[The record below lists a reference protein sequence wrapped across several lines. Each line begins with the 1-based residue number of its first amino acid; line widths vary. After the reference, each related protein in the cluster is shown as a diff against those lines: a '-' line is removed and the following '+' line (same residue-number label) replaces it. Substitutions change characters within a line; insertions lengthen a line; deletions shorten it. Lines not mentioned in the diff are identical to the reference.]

1 MNKLRIPTL
10 FLATALQVMPMLRNI
25 VPVSAQGFVPSV
37 WAIILQW
44 GVGAAALGAYDA
56 VSAPT
61 VVVFTMPTNFTCTVG
76 VPVNFFLTITN
87 YKTDPGAYFTNNSAL
102 PAGLSITTFDNTS
115 LPDIHGNIVGT
126 PTQATNNM
134 KVKVSANYNDGTTL
148 FTAPTN
154 IFITVQNA
162 VGMAPVITNQPVS
175 LTNNVG
181 SIANF
186 TVTAGG
192 TAPLAYQWRK
202 NITNNLSGATN
213 VTYTI
218 TNCQTNDAGSF
229 TVVITNAIGSVT
241 SSPPAVLT
249 VSSATPPGIAVSP
262 PAALSITA
270 GQPAGFAVIATGTD
284 PLAYQWVN
292 GATPIAGATTNN
304 YTIANAHLADA
315 GNYAVIV
322 TNAAGSITSSVSVLT
337 VNLPATPMAQVA
349 RAGTEFYITFTTVVG
364 LTNSVLTNA
373 GLAAPNWNV
382 FTNIPPPVSASSVT
396 VTDTVVPEG
405 RLYRVQIIP

>member
-10 FLATALQVMPMLRNI
+10 FLATALQVMPMLRNA
-25 VPVSAQGFVPSV
+25 VPVAAQGLTPSV

-61 VVVFTMPTNFTCTVG
+61 AVVFTMPTNFTCTVG

-148 FTAPTN
+148 ITAATN
-154 IFITVQNA
+154 IFITVQTA
-162 VGMAPVITNQPVS
+162 TGAAPVITNQPVS
-175 LTNNVG
+175 LTNNAG
-181 SIANF
+181 TIANF
-186 TVTAGG
+186 NVTAGG

-202 NITNNLSGATN
+202 NVTNNLSGATTN
-213 VTYTI
+213 SYSI
-218 TNCQTNDAGSF
+218 TNVQPADAADY
-229 TVVITNAIGSVT
+229 TVVITNSVGSVT
-241 SSPPAVLT
+241 SSIAKLV
-249 VSSATPPGIAVSP
+249 VNVPPGIAVPP
-262 PAALSITA
+262 PATDSVTA
-270 GQPAGFAVIATGTD
+270 GQPAGFAIIATGTD
-284 PLAYQWVN
+284 PLTYQWIN
-292 GATPIAGATTNN
+292 GGTPIAGATATS
-304 YTIANAHLADA
+304 YTIANAHLTDA

-322 TNAAGSITSSVSVLT
+322 TNVAGSITSSVSVLT
-337 VNLPATPMAQVA
+337 VNLPVAPVAQAA
-349 RAGTEFYITFTTVVG
+349 RAGAEFYFTFTPIVG

-382 FTNIPPPVSASSVT
+382 FTNIPPPISASSVT

-405 RLYRVQIIP
+405 RFYRVQIFP